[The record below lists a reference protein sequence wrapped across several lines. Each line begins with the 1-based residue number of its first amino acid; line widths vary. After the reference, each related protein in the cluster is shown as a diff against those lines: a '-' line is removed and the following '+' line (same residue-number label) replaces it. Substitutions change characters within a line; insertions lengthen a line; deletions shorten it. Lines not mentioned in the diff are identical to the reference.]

1 MKNADRLL
9 GFLGAMLVTFGISA
23 LNQENLSFELNQ
35 KAYSSLFLGIF
46 LLFIFMLRLKLK

>member
-1 MKNADRLL
+1 MKNTDRLL

-35 KAYSSLFLGIF
+35 KAYSSIFLGVF